1 MALSIVFALAASLC
15 TATASV
21 CQRLGAV
28 SLPGPPDG
36 TGHGG
41 SRGFDPLL
49 VFRLARRPVW
59 LLGFAGMLAGFGCQ
73 LTALHFGPL
82 AVVQPILAIELPFV
96 FGYLAVTSPGR
107 VGRGDWLAALAMSA
121 GVAVFLVAAS
131 PSGGRDQAPAASW
144 LAAGV
149 IIVLAI
155 AAAVAASRLDRGPG
169 RPGGDVDP
177 GARPGSEAGP
187 GQAGHSE
194 IGAGRPGLPWR
205 AACLGVA
212 TGIAWGF
219 VAAVVKELSARL
231 GGGLAVVFTTW
242 PVYVLM
248 AAGAAA
254 MLLTA
259 HAMAAGPLAA
269 SQPGF
274 TLLDPLTATILGVAL
289 YREDVD
295 TSPAALAAQA
305 VALVALAVGARA
317 LSRGALL
324 DAATVPP
331 GGGGADTGVN
341 PAGAGK

>member
-1 MALSIVFALAASLC
+1 MALSILFALAASLC

-59 LLGFAGMLAGFGCQ
+59 LLGFAGMLAGFVCQ
-73 LTALHFGPL
+73 LTALRFGPL

-107 VGRGDWLAALAMSA
+107 VGRGDWLAALTMSA

-131 PSGGRDQAPAASW
+131 PSGGRDQAPAAAW

-149 IIVLAI
+149 VTVAAI
-155 AAAVAASRLDRGPG
+155 ATAVAASRLDRGPAG
-169 RPGGDVDP
+169 RGAPGPGPDP
-177 GARPGSEAGP
+177 EAGP
-187 GQAGHSE
+187 VMAG
-194 IGAGRPGLPWR
+194 PGEAVPNPPGVPWR

-248 AAGAAA
+248 TAGAAA

-274 TLLDPLTATILGVAL
+274 TLLDPLTATILGVCL

-295 TSPAALAAQA
+295 TSPWALAAQA
-305 VALVALAVGARA
+305 VALVALAAGARA

-324 DAATVPP
+324 DAATVPA
-331 GGGGADTGVN
+331 GGEPDTGVN
-341 PAGAGK
+341 AAGSGN

>member
-1 MALSIVFALAASLC
+1 MALSILFALAASLC

-59 LLGFAGMLAGFGCQ
+59 LLGFVGMLAGFACQ
-73 LTALHFGPL
+73 LTALRFGPL

-107 VGRGDWLAALAMSA
+107 VGRGDWLAALTMAA

-131 PSGGRDQAPAASW
+131 PSGGRDQAPAAAW

-149 IIVLAI
+149 VTVAAI
-155 AAAVAASRLDRGPG
+155 AAAVAASRLDRGPSGPGAEGGPGG
-169 RPGGDVDP
+169 RPETGPVM
-177 GARPGSEAGP
+177 AGP
-187 GQAGHSE
+187 GEEVAKPP
-194 IGAGRPGLPWR
+194 GRPWR

-212 TGIAWGF
+212 TGVAWGF

-231 GGGLAVVFTTW
+231 GGGLSVVFTTW

-248 AAGAAA
+248 TAGAAA

-274 TLLDPLTATILGVAL
+274 TLLDPLTATILGVSL
-289 YREDVD
+289 YREDVG
-295 TSPAALAAQA
+295 TSPGALAAQA
-305 VALVALAVGARA
+305 VALVALAAGARA

-324 DAATVPP
+324 DAAAVPA
-331 GGGGADTGVN
+331 GGEPDTGVKA
-341 PAGAGK
+341 AGAGH